1 MNSWIPSSTV
11 IPPSSVL
18 CSLLIHGYFKKKVRK
33 GREDEEMSKVVI
45 RYLCQEGS
53 TWYSCI
59 VLNTKYKYTVKYKEG
74 VTTLTH
80 DSRLAT
86 HDSLTTACGG
96 TYRYNNN
103 NNAS

>member
-86 HDSLTTACGG
+86 HDSRLTHYCVRW
-96 TYRYNNN
+96 YVPVQQ
-103 NNAS
+103 